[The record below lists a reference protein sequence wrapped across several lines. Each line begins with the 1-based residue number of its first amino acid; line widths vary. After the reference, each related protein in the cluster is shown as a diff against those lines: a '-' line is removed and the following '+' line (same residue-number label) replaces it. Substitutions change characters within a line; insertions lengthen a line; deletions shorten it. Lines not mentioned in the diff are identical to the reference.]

1 MDKKTIAIICLSA
14 LVLIMGGIV
23 GYMLR
28 PADDGVSTAIDYIR
42 WAEREN
48 HELRNLVD
56 RAGERIDGFERNA
69 TDREQAIQDLESL
82 AASRQDIIERLTG
95 GSQTD
100 RSTLRDL
107 RELTE
112 TGRGIVE
119 RLIKA
124 AQSGTD

>member
-1 MDKKTIAIICLSA
+1 
-14 LVLIMGGIV
+14 MGGVI
-23 GYMLR
+23 GYIFQ
-28 PADDGVSTAIDYIR
+28 PADGGVSTAIEYIR

-48 HELRNLVD
+48 YELRNLVD

>member
-1 MDKKTIAIICLSA
+1 VDKKTIAIICLSA